1 MLATPFFAAVFA
13 LFYVFL
19 SFGVIR
25 LRLGEKVSLGDGDN
39 RDLKVAIRVHSNFIE
54 YVPLSLLLMW
64 FIETALFDSNFA
76 LILGVMLLLG
86 RVLHVF
92 GMNNPS
98 KYMLLRQ
105 VGMLATLSVLII
117 GAVRILW
124 HYVPSF

>member
-1 MLATPFFAAVFA
+1 MLATPFFAAIFA

-25 LRLGEKVSLGDGDN
+25 FRLGEKISLGDGDN
-39 RDLKVAIRVHSNFIE
+39 RDLKVAIRVHANFIE

-92 GMNNPS
+92 GMKNPS
-98 KYMLLRQ
+98 KYILLRQ
-105 VGMLATLSVLII
+105 VGMIVTLSVLIL

-124 HYVPSF
+124 HYIPSL